1 MDTTC
6 KPEHSQKTSGAAL
19 LVNSVHAKIAGK
31 AGSLSQDGVLAKTN
45 EEESTQKPQLERPE
59 FMEPAP
65 SQSPTKSNS
74 PKRKLKTE

>member
-6 KPEHSQKTSGAAL
+6 KPEQSQTK
-19 LVNSVHAKIAGK
+19 
-31 AGSLSQDGVLAKTN
+31 
-45 EEESTQKPQLERPE
+45 EEESTQKPVLERPE

-65 SQSPTKSNS
+65 SQSPIKSNS

>member
-19 LVNSVHAKIAGK
+19 QQDSVLAKTE
-31 AGSLSQDGVLAKTN
+31 LAKTN
-45 EEESTQKPQLERPE
+45 EEESTQKPVLERPE

-65 SQSPTKSNS
+65 SQSPIKSNS

>member
-6 KPEHSQKTSGAAL
+6 KPEQSQTK
-19 LVNSVHAKIAGK
+19 
-31 AGSLSQDGVLAKTN
+31 
-45 EEESTQKPQLERPE
+45 EEESTQKPVLERPE